1 MTTVEITGS
10 YVSAEITVIGVT
22 PVLLTDSRGAVW
34 EVYRFTCCN
43 NGNYWSAEGCKV
55 RKDGKVGGTYSR
67 SIDLAVPE
75 HVKTEAVQYYA

>member
-1 MTTVEITGS
+1 MNAVEITGS
-10 YVSAEITVIGVT
+10 FLSCEITVVSVN
-22 PVLLTDSRGAVW
+22 PVLLTDSSGAVW

-43 NGNYWSAEGCKV
+43 NGNYWSGEGCKV

-75 HVKTEAVQYYA
+75 HVKAEAVQYFV